1 MLALLGNQERDLQA
15 AVSQA
20 KERKRKKSSPEKKEC
35 ILPNCALEWKSF
47 YSCLL
52 LRFSSS
58 FSRPS
63 STLWVS
69 VLESVGWPYP
79 TLPAL
84 PGLRVG
90 LGLVVGELQHLCTFI
105 SQCVP
110 RELGQT
116 AVLAVPLGK
125 GG

>member
-20 KERKRKKSSPEKKEC
+20 KERKRKKSSPEKKGC

-69 VLESVGWPYP
+69 VLASVGWPYR

-105 SQCVP
+105 SQRVP

-116 AVLAVPLGK
+116 AVLAVTLGK